1 MKNTIIKKIFT
12 FWVLTIILIVII
24 LSVGFLGGLLIGI
37 YLKTGNS
44 LNVLSSFSTPIV
56 ALATIIYVILTY
68 YLLRNNN
75 KLLKLQ
81 NNPRVFVGYETDEKD
96 KSLTFLF
103 VENLGMGPA
112 LDIRLS
118 VNPDMSCYDAK
129 HKRISDHPFL
139 RNGVAYLS
147 PGKKVRTFLTGLR
160 KMEKEEFQKKPII
173 KAVFKN
179 LEEEKFETEY
189 VIDFSYMADQ
199 FV

>member
-1 MKNTIIKKIFT
+1 MKNIIVKKIFT
-12 FWVLTIILIVII
+12 SWVLTIILIVTI
-24 LSVGFLGGLLIGI
+24 LSVGFWGGLLIGI
-37 YLKTGNS
+37 YLKTGSS

-56 ALATIIYVILTY
+56 AFATIIYVILTY
-68 YLLRNNN
+68 CLLRNNN
-75 KLLKLQ
+75 ELLKLQ
-81 NNPRVFVGYETDEKD
+81 NNPRVFVGYETDETD
-96 KSLTFLF
+96 KSLAFLF

-129 HKRISDHPFL
+129 HNRMSEHPFL

-147 PGKKVRTFLTGLR
+147 PVKKVRTFLTGLR
-160 KMEKEEFQKKPII
+160 KMKKEEFQKKPII

-179 LEEEKFETEY
+179 LEGEKIVREY
-189 VIDFSYMADQ
+189 VIDFSYMSDQ